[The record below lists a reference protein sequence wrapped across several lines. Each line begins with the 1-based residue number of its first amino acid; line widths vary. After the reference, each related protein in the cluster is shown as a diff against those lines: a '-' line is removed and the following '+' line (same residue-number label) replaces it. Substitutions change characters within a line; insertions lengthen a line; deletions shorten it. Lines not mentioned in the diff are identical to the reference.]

1 MWKVGTTAVVWELA
15 KQVLAFYIGWS
26 SFSSAYGVISTLL
39 VAMAWIYF
47 SSQILFMGAEF
58 TKVYARRYGSRA
70 KAHAAG
76 EAG

>member
-1 MWKVGTTAVVWELA
+1 MWEIA

-26 SFSSAYGVISTLL
+26 SFSSAYGAISTLL

-58 TKVYARRYGSRA
+58 TKVYARHYGSQA
-70 KAHAAG
+70 QAPGGAEDG
-76 EAG
+76 